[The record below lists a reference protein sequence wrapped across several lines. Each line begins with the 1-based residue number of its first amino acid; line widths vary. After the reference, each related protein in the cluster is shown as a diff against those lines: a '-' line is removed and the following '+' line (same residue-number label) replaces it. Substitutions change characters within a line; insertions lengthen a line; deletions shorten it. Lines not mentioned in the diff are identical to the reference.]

1 MLGMEQMYKMAL
13 DPRIFPDSR
22 LLAVMQGKDQS
33 LPMAVAMAAKQ
44 QRDKLMKASQGQ
56 EAQQGAKQ
64 PTVKDQMLA
73 KDLPPEHAGLAA
85 LPAENM
91 QGMGSEQMMAAGGI
105 VAFEDNKHQPV
116 NQDMPGDAAPLTNEQ
131 MRQIASSGSLRNT
144 PEQIKKRQ
152 EQNAAFFS
160 NLGDYVPN
168 VSGALQSVKD
178 YMYSDPQSRIL
189 SKAQAGTLTQADVA
203 PPATTPTINSTPT
216 AAELAT
222 LQQGGPQNPNAPVGA
237 APAGTPGTP
246 VVKAPGAPA
255 GGPGIGN
262 PSGQTTQAGQPSPL
276 AAAYKEFMNGPDPFA
291 NLASSQADHDKKI
304 AEAKSQGL
312 GSFLMNMGAK
322 VMSTVGPLGKAL
334 GEGATAGLP
343 SLENSYKVVREL
355 DNNREQFNFNLA
367 KAKELRAQG
376 KIEEAIK
383 YENANTDLMYKT
395 GSLAVEHEKN
405 AMMAPYYSAYAGY
418 LGSGKGKD
426 PDAISLE
433 KATEQWNKVK
443 PGELRK
449 LNTLGIT
456 GPTQYRDYLITGK
469 APLNVTGTIP
479 EGAPTVKLN
488 QG

>member
-44 QRDKLMKASQGQ
+44 QRDKLMQASAGQ
-56 EAQQGAKQ
+56 QAQQGAKQ

-73 KDLPPEHAGLAA
+73 RDLPPEHAGLAA

-105 VAFEDNKHQPV
+105 VAFDDNKDQPV
-116 NQDMPGDAAPLTNEQ
+116 KSDMPATNPNELY
-131 MRQIASSGSLRNT
+131 IPPVSDFDKKVFHAITHPGESL
-144 PEQIKKRQ
+144 Q
-152 EQNAAFFS
+152 A
-160 NLGDYVPN
+160 
-168 VSGALQSVKD
+168 VKD
-178 YMYSDPQSRIL
+178 YMYSDPQSKVL
-189 SKAQAGTLTQADVA
+189 SKIQSGRLTPADVA

-222 LQQGGPQNPNAPVGA
+222 LQQGGPQNPNASVGA

-262 PSGQTTQAGQPSPL
+262 PPGQTMQSGQPSPL

-355 DNNREQFNFNLA
+355 DNNREQFHFNLA

-376 KIEEAIK
+376 KIEAAIK

-395 GSLAVEHEKN
+395 GQLAVEHEKN

-433 KATEQWNKVK
+433 KATEQWNKIK

-456 GPTQYRDYLITGK
+456 GPAQYREYLVTGK